1 MKGKD
6 LLLVAGGLALG
17 YLLFKKDLFK
27 KKASVGTNVS
37 EAVSGAGQMVGG
49 AVDTVVGAVETILPT
64 GGTRTS
70 AQDVCEKKWTEFAST
85 ARFASTEDME
95 NQKAKFI
102 NSCLLG

>member
-49 AVDTVVGAVETILPT
+49 AVTP
-64 GGTRTS
+64 
-70 AQDVCEKKWTEFAST
+70 C
-85 ARFASTEDME
+85 
-95 NQKAKFI
+95 
-102 NSCLLG
+102 

>member
-1 MKGKD
+1 MKTKD
-6 LLLVAGGLALG
+6 LLLVAGGVALG

-37 EAVSGAGQMVGG
+37 EAVSGAGQVVGG

-64 GGTRTS
+64 GGTRKTKE
-70 AQDVCEKKWTEFAST
+70 DICEAKWTEFAST
-85 ARFASTEDME
+85 ARFASSEDMA

-102 NSCLLG
+102 NTCLLG